1 MYRHASVFRR
11 GLMATVAAVVLTA
24 AAPALAAP
32 PLLQAEHQAYDLK
45 AQPLA
50 TALSEVARI
59 SGRPIVVST
68 SLARGKTAPALKGR
82 YTADQAYA
90 ALLSGSGLKLVS
102 VGVNLVVQPA
112 DAEATTSASGEPQAG
127 DADTLSELVVTGTR
141 IRGAG
146 PVGSNLI
153 SITRRDIEASGYAT
167 TQQIIQSL
175 PQNYGGGPNEGTVVG
190 TGRNG
195 SGANLAF
202 GAGVNLR
209 GLGASSTLV
218 LLDGSRP
225 PMGGR
230 TGVFADLSL
239 VPALAVDR
247 IEVLADGASALYG
260 SDAVAGVVNVVFR
273 DHFDGLS
280 TQVRVGGA
288 KGGAEEGL
296 FGLLAGKRWGSGS
309 LVLGY
314 EVARRDALASSK
326 RAYANSDLRA
336 LGGADYRSIYASPGT
351 IIAGGQTFAIP
362 AGQNGVGLRPSQL
375 LRGVT
380 NREDSRLDT
389 DLLPRQTRQ
398 ALYINAEQQIGSN
411 TEVFSRVLV
420 ADRRFSVRSS
430 TGSQSAVTVTSANP
444 FYVDPIGTGQ
454 PVRVQYSFV
463 RDLGAQ
469 VYNGHVRAYD
479 GLAGVRHRIG
489 PWTLSASASYGRQ
502 AEATLTKNYL
512 NTYRLG
518 LAIADTNP
526 ATAYNLFGDAG
537 STNPATIDQVRGF
550 ASNKGAF
557 EAWSTDFKA
566 DGPLFNLPAG
576 TVRLAVGVEHRDERY
591 RFASYNYVSTP
602 APVRSPLDLP
612 GPRRIDAA
620 YAEMLAPLVSEDN
633 ALPGVRRLDLSIA
646 GRIERYSDFGT
657 TQNPKIGLNWSPV
670 EGLVVKSAY
679 GTSFR
684 APSFNDQRQGLS
696 STLYQP
702 APLSDPNSPTGS
714 TVVLALIG
722 NMPGIGPERAKTW
735 TTTAEWKPSL
745 APGLKLTATYFD
757 VRYRDRIAS
766 INGDIYNA
774 LISRPIYAALLTDAP
789 AANVVANYY
798 ASPYF
803 SNPFNIPA
811 SDVKVIVDARVQ
823 NLAIVNEDGVD
834 IDVDYRRETSIGQ
847 ISLGLAAT
855 YVLNVKQAVTA
866 LSPRAQTVGTVG
878 NPVRLR
884 ARARAGWT
892 RGNFDLAAF
901 ANFTDGYTNQTVT
914 PNTHI
919 NAWTTI
925 DLNLGYRFDQQQGP
939 YKDLKASIAI
949 SNLFDRDPPFANLRT
964 SASGIGFDSDNA
976 SPIGRAIAVQL
987 TKSW

>member
-1 MYRHASVFRR
+1 
-11 GLMATVAAVVLTA
+11 MATAATLVLAA
-24 AAPALAAP
+24 AAPAVAQVTATT
-32 PLLQAEHQAYDLK
+32 YDLK
-45 AQPLA
+45 PQPLA
-50 TALSEVARI
+50 KALAEVARV
-59 SGRPIVVST
+59 SGRQVVVS
-68 SLARGKTAPALKGR
+68 SRLVRGKSAPALAGR
-82 YTADQAYA
+82 YTPDEAYA
-90 ALLSGSGLKLVS
+90 ALLSGSGLKLTP
-102 VGVNLVVQPA
+102 VGATLVVQPA
-112 DAEATTSASGEPQAG
+112 GQDNLAGETRAG
-127 DADTLSELVVTGTR
+127 DAETLSELVVTGTR
-141 IRGAG
+141 IRGVG
-146 PVGSNLI
+146 PIGSNLV
-153 SITRRDIEASGYAT
+153 SITRADIEASGYAT
-167 TQQIIQSL
+167 TQQIVQAL

-195 SGANLAF
+195 SGANLGF
-202 GAGVNLR
+202 GSGVNLR

-218 LLDGSRP
+218 LLNGSRP

-239 VPALAVDR
+239 VPALGVER

-273 DHFDGLS
+273 DRFEGLS
-280 TQVRVGGA
+280 TQVRFGGA
-288 KGGAEEGL
+288 KGGAAESQA
-296 FGLLAGKRWGSGS
+296 GLLAGKRWDHGHV
-309 LVLGY
+309 VLGY
-314 EVARRDALASSK
+314 EVSRRDALASAK
-326 RAYANSDLRA
+326 RDYANSDLRA
-336 LGGADYRSIYASPGT
+336 FGGADYRSIYASPGT

-362 AGQNGVGLRPSQL
+362 AGQNGVGLTAAQL
-375 LRGVT
+375 SRGVT

-398 ALYINAEQQIGSN
+398 AVYLNIEQDLGKH
-411 TEVFSRVLV
+411 TELFSRVLL
-420 ADRRFSVRSS
+420 ADRRFSLRAT

-444 FYVDPIGTGQ
+444 FYVDPIGAGQ

-469 VYNGHVRAYD
+469 VYSGHVRAYD
-479 GLAGVRHRIG
+479 ALVGGRRQLGA
-489 PWTLSASASYGRQ
+489 WSLSASASYGRQ
-502 AEATLTKNYL
+502 AEATLTKNYV

-518 LAIADTNP
+518 LAVADTNP
-526 ATAYNLFGDAG
+526 ATAYNLFGDAR
-537 STNPATIDQVRGF
+537 STNAATIDAIRGF
-550 ASNKGAF
+550 ASNKGVF
-557 EAWSTDFKA
+557 EAWSADFKA
-566 DGPLFNLPAG
+566 DGPIFNLPAG
-576 TVRLAVGVEHRDERY
+576 AVRLAVGVEHRDERY

-620 YAEMLAPLVSEDN
+620 YAELLAPLVGEEN
-633 ALPGVRRLDLSIA
+633 ALPGVRKLDLSLA
-646 GRIERYSDFGT
+646 GRVERYSDFGT
-657 TQNPKIGLNWSPV
+657 TQNPKIGLNWGPV
-670 EGLVVKSAY
+670 DGLVLKTAY

-684 APSFNDQRQGLS
+684 APSFNDQRQGIS

-702 APLSDPNSPTGS
+702 APLSDPRSPTGS

-735 TTTAEWKPSL
+735 TTTAELKPAIL
-745 APGLKLTATYFD
+745 PGLKLTGTYFD

-766 INGDIYNA
+766 INGDIFNA
-774 LISRPIYAALLTDAP
+774 LISRSIYAALLTDAP
-789 AANVVANYY
+789 SANVVAGYY

-834 IDVDYRRETSIGQ
+834 LDIDYRRPTTAGQ
-847 ISLGLAAT
+847 FSVGLSAT
-855 YVLNVKQAVTA
+855 YILHVKQAVTD
-866 LSPRAQTVGTVG
+866 LSPRAETVGTVG

-884 ARARAGWT
+884 ARARAGWNH
-892 RGNFDLAAF
+892 GAFDIAAF

-914 PNTHI
+914 PNTHVD
-919 NAWTTI
+919 AWTTI
-925 DLNLGYRFDQQQGP
+925 DLNIGYTFGQAQGRLEG
-939 YKDLKASIAI
+939 LKASVAI

-964 SASGIGFDSDNA
+964 SSSGIGFDGDNA
-976 SPIGRAIAVQL
+976 SPIGRSIAVQL